1 MMVHQLSI
9 IFEMFGIGV
18 NFTKTRSG
26 MRRINDQGLFF
37 VKQLRRFGLGNWQGV
52 ARHKPRWHF
61 NLFCPWIAIFAE

>member
-37 VKQLRRFGLGNWQGV
+37 VKQLRMFGLGNWQGV
-52 ARHKPRWHF
+52 TRP
-61 NLFCPWIAIFAE
+61 

>member
-37 VKQLRRFGLGNWQGV
+37 VKQLRMFGLGNWQGV
-52 ARHKPRWHF
+52 ARP
-61 NLFCPWIAIFAE
+61 